1 VNAIRPP
8 KSPVASGESAL
19 TEEDRGRAD
28 LYALLARL
36 GYAGPDR
43 ALLDSIARNEDLFG
57 ADDLPLGR
65 AWRALARAA
74 RDADPDALR
83 LEYDSIFVGVGKA
96 AVTLYASYYLTPAGR
111 ERIVVALRDEWREL
125 GLVRTGDT
133 HEPEDHI
140 AALCE
145 VMRHL
150 ISLGS
155 DDHAIGRQRQFFMRY
170 ISNAYIPLTDAIQN
184 LSATGFY
191 PAVGRVMRAFFDI
204 ESQSFEMV

>member
-1 VNAIRPP
+1 
-8 KSPVASGESAL
+8 
-19 TEEDRGRAD
+19 
-28 LYALLARL
+28 
-36 GYAGPDR
+36 
-43 ALLDSIARNEDLFG
+43 
-57 ADDLPLGR
+57 
-65 AWRALARAA
+65 
-74 RDADPDALR
+74 
-83 LEYDSIFVGVGKA
+83 
-96 AVTLYASYYLTPAGR
+96 VTLYASYYLTPAGR
-111 ERIVVALRDEWREL
+111 ERIVVALRDEWRDL

-204 ESQSFEMV
+204 ETQSFEMV